1 MAFVFSYFWTAT
13 TAIYFL
19 LRRHVDATEM
29 DEVYIPE
36 EGEHGLPPLD
46 HDAAGVAGRRRC
58 RDAPGWRLA
67 WARCPRRA
75 AV

>member
-29 DEVYIPE
+29 DEVYVPK
-36 EGEHGLPPLD
+36 GKDHGLPPLD
-46 HDAAGVAGRRRC
+46 HNAAGVAG
-58 RDAPGWRLA
+58 LA
-67 WARCPRRA
+67 DIAGRQGA
-75 AV
+75 AEAEPKAQ